1 MKGIENMEYPKLV
14 FFDNRRI
21 RKQIGTPEIIRNTP
35 TQTLEP
41 HIIPTIT
48 QKQYVYEDG
57 CLVRYEPQIN
67 API

>member
-21 RKQIGTPEIIRNTP
+21 RKHIGTPEIIRNNV

-41 HIIPTIT
+41 HIIPEIT